1 MWYSLL
7 SKMLS
12 DSTTSKLELTSD
24 RTEPQNQIPWLLEDA
39 VDLEEEEEGLTISG
53 EATIGKTPNRGRCFC
68 VVTLKS
74 DGCF

>member
-24 RTEPQNQIPWLLEDA
+24 RTEPQNKIPWLLEDA
-39 VDLEEEEEGLTISG
+39 VDLEEEEEGPTISG
-53 EATIGKTPNRGRCFC
+53 EEMIGKTHRGRIYRVAHF
-68 VVTLKS
+68 
-74 DGCF
+74 